1 VRRTGGGGGERL
13 TPAQRPPGTGP
24 TGALTRTVGWI
35 LPRESVDRVVYGV
48 ILVGALLAA
57 EDGTYE
63 SYLDT
68 ILSAVIAAAIYW
80 LAHSYAELLARR
92 LTSQDRLTVGVL
104 ARSLVK
110 EAALLIGAAIP
121 ILVLVIGWAT
131 GASQSSA
138 VNAALWSAV
147 ASLIV
152 FELVAAQRAPATL
165 PERVLELC
173 VGVTIGLGI
182 LVLKIVLH

>member
-1 VRRTGGGGGERL
+1 MRRTGGGGGERL
-13 TPAQRPPGTGP
+13 TPARRPPGAGP
-24 TGALTRTVGWI
+24 TGALARTVGWI

-57 EDGTYE
+57 EDGTHE

-68 ILSAVIAAAIYW
+68 FLSAVIAAAIYW

-110 EAALLIGAAIP
+110 EAALLTGAAIP
-121 ILVLVIGWAT
+121 ILVLVIWRAT
-131 GASQSSA
+131 GASQPSA

-152 FELVAAQRAPATL
+152 FELVAAQRTPATL
-165 PERVLELC
+165 PERVLELGL
-173 VGVTIGLGI
+173 GVTIGLGI
-182 LVLKIVLH
+182 FVLKIVLH